1 MLYTL
6 PRVQLFCLHQVYFA
20 IGLIIYVKLSHLLGL
35 FFIEVKYN
43 VIRRIKAKLTQIIE
57 FLRRSFRLCSSW
69 YREVDEMTSGII
81 ECSLQRENKAS

>member
-43 VIRRIKAKLTQIIE
+43 VIRRIKAKL
-57 FLRRSFRLCSSW
+57 SFCAGVSDFAVHDIVKW
-69 YREVDEMTSGII
+69 M
-81 ECSLQRENKAS
+81 K